1 MGVFFNGGWTE
12 AWGTCLGG
20 ISHSLMMNEQDD
32 NKRQCE
38 TKQRETKQ
46 LVNKLLQSEMRLRQ
60 RESSMQCATVG
71 TSFCET
77 NHTSLPFL
85 LMFGLSNLDLQW
97 SVSTS
102 L

>member
-1 MGVFFNGGWTE
+1 
-12 AWGTCLGG
+12 
-20 ISHSLMMNEQDD
+20 MMNEQDD

-71 TSFCET
+71 SSFCET
-77 NHTSLPFL
+77 DHTSLPFH

>member
-20 ISHSLMMNEQDD
+20 ISHSLMMNE
-32 NKRQCE
+32 QCE

-71 TSFCET
+71 SSFCET
-77 NHTSLPFL
+77 NHTSLPFH

>member
-32 NKRQCE
+32 NKRQCG

-71 TSFCET
+71 SSFCET
-77 NHTSLPFL
+77 NHTSLPFH

>member
-1 MGVFFNGGWTE
+1 
-12 AWGTCLGG
+12 
-20 ISHSLMMNEQDD
+20 MMNEQDD

-38 TKQRETKQ
+38 TKQHETKQ

-71 TSFCET
+71 SSFCET
-77 NHTSLPFL
+77 DHTSLPFH

>member
-38 TKQRETKQ
+38 TKQRKTKQ

-60 RESSMQCATVG
+60 CESSMQCATVG
-71 TSFCET
+71 SSFCET
-77 NHTSLPFL
+77 DHTSLPFH

>member
-38 TKQRETKQ
+38 TKQHETKQ

-60 RESSMQCATVG
+60 RES
-71 TSFCET
+71 
-77 NHTSLPFL
+77 
-85 LMFGLSNLDLQW
+85 
-97 SVSTS
+97 
-102 L
+102 

>member
-32 NKRQCE
+32 NKKQCG

-71 TSFCET
+71 SSFCET
-77 NHTSLPFL
+77 NHTSLPFH

>member
-1 MGVFFNGGWTE
+1 
-12 AWGTCLGG
+12 
-20 ISHSLMMNEQDD
+20 MMNEQDD
-32 NKRQCE
+32 NKRKRK

-71 TSFCET
+71 SSFCET
-77 NHTSLPFL
+77 NHTSLPFH

>member
-1 MGVFFNGGWTE
+1 
-12 AWGTCLGG
+12 
-20 ISHSLMMNEQDD
+20 MNEQDD
-32 NKRQCE
+32 NKRKRK

-71 TSFCET
+71 SSFCET
-77 NHTSLPFL
+77 DHTSLPFH

>member
-38 TKQRETKQ
+38 TKQHETKQ

-71 TSFCET
+71 SSFCET
-77 NHTSLPFL
+77 NHTSLPFH

>member
-71 TSFCET
+71 SSFCET
-77 NHTSLPFL
+77 DHTSLPFH
-85 LMFGLSNLDLQW
+85 LMFRLSNLDLQW

>member
-32 NKRQCE
+32 TKRQCE

-60 RESSMQCATVG
+60 HESSMQCATVG
-71 TSFCET
+71 SSFCET
-77 NHTSLPFL
+77 NHTSLPFH

>member
-1 MGVFFNGGWTE
+1 
-12 AWGTCLGG
+12 
-20 ISHSLMMNEQDD
+20 MNEQDD

-77 NHTSLPFL
+77 HHTSLPFH
-85 LMFGLSNLDLQW
+85 LMFGLSNLDLLW
-97 SVSTS
+97 LVSTS

>member
-1 MGVFFNGGWTE
+1 
-12 AWGTCLGG
+12 
-20 ISHSLMMNEQDD
+20 MMNEQDD

-38 TKQRETKQ
+38 TKQHETKQ

-71 TSFCET
+71 SSFCET
-77 NHTSLPFL
+77 NHTSLPFH